1 MLLHMLKRTQI
12 LLTADQ
18 LQRVRREAKKRRG
31 SVGSVV
37 REAID
42 RVYPPERIG
51 RRAAL
56 ERILAGP
63 EIPFGEWE
71 DVKRDLP
78 RIIERSALR

>member
-1 MLLHMLKRTQI
+1 MLLHMLKRTQV
-12 LLTADQ
+12 LLTPDQ

-42 RVYPPERIG
+42 RTFPDERIQ

-56 ERILAGP
+56 DRFLTGP
-63 EIPFGEWE
+63 EIPVGEW
-71 DVKRDLP
+71 DDLKRELP
-78 RIIERSALR
+78 RIIERGVMR